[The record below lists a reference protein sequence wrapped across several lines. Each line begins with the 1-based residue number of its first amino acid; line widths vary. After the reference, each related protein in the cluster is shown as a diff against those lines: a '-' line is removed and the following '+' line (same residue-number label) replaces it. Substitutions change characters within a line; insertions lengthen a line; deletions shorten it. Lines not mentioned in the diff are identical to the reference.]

1 MPRKSPPLTVRCWVP
16 DDSGG
21 YRPMESLGPGE
32 LAAFRKRNTE
42 RMNAALQDHFRAH
55 PEAFVQTVKA
65 VEAYEAGLSM
75 QAGA

>member
-21 YRPMESLGPGE
+21 YRSLESLTTDE

-42 RMNAALQDHFRAH
+42 RMNATLQDHFRAH
-55 PEAFVQTVKA
+55 PSAFVQTVKA
-65 VEAYEAGLSM
+65 VEAYEAGLNM